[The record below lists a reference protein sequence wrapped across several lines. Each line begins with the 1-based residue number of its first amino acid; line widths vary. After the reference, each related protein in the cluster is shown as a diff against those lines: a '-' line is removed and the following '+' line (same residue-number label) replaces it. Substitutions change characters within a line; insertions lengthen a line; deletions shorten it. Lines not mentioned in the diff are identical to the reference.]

1 MRSFP
6 VGARIARASCA
17 DAPNAEAASATAAV
31 TRTIQGFMGYSA
43 VSERDDNLAE
53 MLVGFHVLEGFADV
67 VEGKDLV
74 DRQLQ
79 FARFHRRPDVL
90 ADLVENLAD
99 FLDRSGAEGDAD
111 ITDPSRGMQIEVEI
125 GMGATEP
132 ADIDDAALD
141 LGGLEIL
148 SGDVPGYLIDDQID
162 AVARGRLQDLI
173 DPAGIAGID
182 REVRAELLQ
191 PAAPR

>member
-31 TRTIQGFMGYSA
+31 TRMIQGFMGYSA
-43 VSERDDNLAE
+43 VSERHDNLSK

-79 FARFHRRPDVL
+79 FARFHRRPDIL

-99 FLDRSGAEGDAD
+99 FLARSGAEGHAD
-111 ITDPSRGMQIEVEI
+111 MADPARGVQVEVEV
-125 GMGATEP
+125 GMGAAEP
-132 ADIDDAALD
+132 ADIDDAAFD
-141 LGGLEIL
+141 LRGLEIL
-148 SGDVPGYLIDDQID
+148 ARDLAGYLIDDQID
-162 AVARGRLQDLI
+162 AF
-173 DPAGIAGID
+173 
-182 REVRAELLQ
+182 
-191 PAAPR
+191 

>member
-17 DAPNAEAASATAAV
+17 DAPNAGAASATPAF

-43 VSERDDNLAE
+43 VSERPDNLAK

-79 FARFHRRPDVL
+79 FARFHCRPDIL
-90 ADLVENLAD
+90 ADIVENLAD

-111 ITDPSRGMQIEVEI
+111 IIDPSRGMQIEVEI
-125 GMGATEP
+125 GMGAAEP
-132 ADIDDAALD
+132 ADIDDTALD
-141 LGGLEIL
+141 PRGLEIL
-148 SGDVPGYLIDDQID
+148 TGDVAGYLVDD
-162 AVARGRLQDLI
+162 
-173 DPAGIAGID
+173 
-182 REVRAELLQ
+182 
-191 PAAPR
+191 